1 MFSVVTVWE
10 FKGGWE
16 MSFDED
22 VELAA
27 SIGYRGMDLDLGVR
41 DTMLEIYHS
50 RGIDHLRDRFARHN
64 VVPAG
69 WQLTETWR
77 GTDAE
82 HRGLMER
89 LPLLCKVSHGIGCPR
104 IFTFLHSWSDSR
116 DYRQNFDWHVS
127 RLQPVAKLAR
137 EFGISLSLEWMGPP
151 SLRVGK
157 KHEFIHTMAQLM
169 ELIDAIGQDNVGILL
184 DSWHWHIS
192 GGTLADLRG
201 LPPGTVTYIHFC
213 DAPAGVALA
222 DYQDW
227 EREFAGDGV
236 IDLDAFMTYL
246 VEVDYD
252 GPFMPG
258 VPPATKSVQG
268 LSVRAAATRCYQ
280 TAQRFFAKFDVDD
293 TPPSP

>member
-22 VELAA
+22 IELAA

-41 DTMLEIYHS
+41 DTMLEIYQSH
-50 RGIDHLRDRFARHN
+50 GIDHLRDRFARRN

-77 GTDAE
+77 GSDAE
-82 HRGLMER
+82 HHGLMER
-89 LPLLCKVSHGIGCPR
+89 LPLLCKVSRGIGCPR

-116 DYRQNFDWHVS
+116 DYRENFDWHVS

-137 EFGISLSLEWMGPP
+137 EFGISLSLEWMGPS
-151 SLRVGK
+151 SLRAGK
-157 KHEFIHTMAQLM
+157 NHEFIHTMAQLV

-184 DSWHWHIS
+184 DSWHWHAS
-192 GGTLADLRG
+192 GETLADLRA
-201 LPPGTVTYIHFC
+201 LPPGMVTYIHFC
-213 DAPAGVALA
+213 DAPAGVAPA

-258 VPPATKSVQG
+258 VPPDTKSVQG

-280 TAQRFFAKFDVDD
+280 TAQHFFSKFGVNDA
-293 TPPSP
+293 PPSA